1 MCGDLGFSVG
11 AGRRDE
17 DWIRGMTSFNLFL
30 ERLTAVDVL
39 EHFGD
44 RTVVEARSQVR
55 LFHESR

>member
-1 MCGDLGFSVG
+1 MWRLGLSVG
-11 AGRRDE
+11 ERRWVE
-17 DWIRGMTSFNLFL
+17 DWIRGMISFNLFF
-30 ERLTAVDVL
+30 EHLTAVDVL